1 MTVCSGHTKCGQSV
15 STCFP
20 QKPTNLH
27 ESLFSWALSPYL
39 LPVLQQC
46 PLPSLI
52 ILLFI
57 LLGLAPKHARQ
68 RILEVQGSRVAVCK
82 GEEITV
88 TATLYIL
95 LCKEKATVF
104 RMSLTYKRA
113 GWQDTSVPQGNIG
126 SKLWAKELQ
135 PKAGRGK
142 VCNQLCLLALC
153 YLLPMGRVYSVKH
166 QALKR
171 RLLLLEVDSK

>member
-1 MTVCSGHTKCGQSV
+1 M

-20 QKPTNLH
+20 QKPKSLH
-27 ESLFSWALSPYL
+27 ASLFSCALSPYL
-39 LPVLQQC
+39 LPILHQRP
-46 PLPSLI
+46 PLSLI

-68 RILEVQGSRVAVCK
+68 RVLEVQDSRVAVCK
-82 GEEITV
+82 AEEITV

-95 LCKEKATVF
+95 LCKEKGTVF
-104 RMSLTYKRA
+104 RMSLTYNKSWR
-113 GWQDTSVPQGNIG
+113 WQDTCVAQGTRA
-126 SKLWAKELQ
+126 SKLWAKQLQ

-142 VCNQLCLLALC
+142 VCNQLCLLALW
-153 YLLPMGRVYSVKH
+153 YLLPTGRVYFVKH

-171 RLLLLEVDSK
+171 RLLLLEGDRK

>member
-1 MTVCSGHTKCGQSV
+1 MCQLVSHRNQKIYMNHFSPVPFHLIPAQFSTK
-15 STCFP
+15 
-20 QKPTNLH
+20 
-27 ESLFSWALSPYL
+27 
-39 LPVLQQC
+39 C

-68 RILEVQGSRVAVCK
+68 RILEVQDSRVAVCK

-95 LCKEKATVF
+95 LCKEKGTVF

-113 GWQDTSVPQGNIG
+113 GCRIPVWP
-126 SKLWAKELQ
+126 KELEVAKYGQ
-135 PKAGRGK
+135 KN
-142 VCNQLCLLALC
+142 CNQRLEEERFATS
-153 YLLPMGRVYSVKH
+153 SV
-166 QALKR
+166 
-171 RLLLLEVDSK
+171 S

>member
-1 MTVCSGHTKCGQSV
+1 M

-20 QKPTNLH
+20 QKPKNLH
-27 ESLFSWALSPYL
+27 ESLFSCALSPYL
-39 LPVLQQC
+39 LPVLHEC

-68 RILEVQGSRVAVCK
+68 RILEVQDSRVAVCK
-82 GEEITV
+82 GEEEITV

-95 LCKEKATVF
+95 LCKEKGTVF

-113 GWQDTSVPQGNIG
+113 RWQDTCVAQRIRTTKGWKRKG
-126 SKLWAKELQ
+126 LQ
-135 PKAGRGK
+135 
-142 VCNQLCLLALC
+142 
-153 YLLPMGRVYSVKH
+153 
-166 QALKR
+166 QALSASSLVFASNRQSIFCEASSTEKKTPAAA
-171 RLLLLEVDSK
+171 S